1 MYERLVEALR
11 KEALE
16 APGLSPNGY
25 TLMREAADFIDDLVS
40 ALNHADEQI
49 ASLVEAAEKR
59 KWVSVRER
67 LPEDGVYVLG
77 RYKNNDMAVVCVFEH
92 DEEFDFWRAMVDE
105 GWETDCDA
113 PPTHWMQLPEAP
125 KEDEE

>member
-1 MYERLVEALR
+1 MYERLAEALR

-49 ASLVEAAEKR
+49 VSLVEAAEKR
-59 KWVSVRER
+59 RWVSVKER
-67 LPEDGVYVLG
+67 MPEKFENVIVANRRGKQV
-77 RYKNNDMAVVCVFEH
+77 DMDKAWWNGSF
-92 DEEFDFWRAMVDE
+92 FDRCGKGSYGHV
-105 GWETDCDA
+105 
-113 PPTHWMQLPEAP
+113 THWMPLPTPP